1 MAKKKFDAILACR
14 VRGTRLYGKPLQLL
28 DVEQRVT
35 ILEYLV
41 KYVREIKHIDSI
53 CLAIAEGQE
62 NHGFVE
68 VAERHGWH
76 YIFGAEDDMLGRIL
90 KAAETLGTQIAFLD
104 STESPYLYHDK
115 VDELFERQVQESIQ
129 LASIS
134 ELPDGA
140 SFALVDIESLKISHR
155 HASQRNK
162 ELVTSYIFDH
172 QDDFKIHM
180 ARPEPKLRRSDVRIT
195 VDYPEDL
202 VFCRQIYRDLGGRD
216 RLVKVADIIDYWD
229 AQPQRRKPVEDIGVD
244 WGHGRLWA

>member
-14 VRGTRLYGKPLQLL
+14 VGGIRLYGKPLQLL
-28 DVEQRVT
+28 DIERRVT

-41 KYVREIKHIDSI
+41 KYIREVKHIDSI

-62 NHGFVE
+62 NYGF
-68 VAERHGWH
+68 AELAEKHGWK
-76 YIFGAEDDMLGRIL
+76 YVFGEEDDMLGRIL
-90 KAAETLGTQIAFLD
+90 KATDKLGTQIAFLD
-104 STESPYLYHDK
+104 STESPFLYYDK

-140 SFALVDIESLKISHR
+140 GFALMDIESLKISHH
-155 HASQRNK
+155 HATQRNK
-162 ELVTSYIFDH
+162 ELITSYIFDH
-172 QDDFKIHM
+172 QDDFKIYM
-180 ARPEPKLRRSDVRIT
+180 LQPEPKLRRSDVRIT

-202 VFCRQIYRDLGGRD
+202 VFCRHIYRDLGGGE
-216 RLVKVADIIDYWD
+216 RLVKIVDIINYWD
-229 AQPQRRKPVEDIGVD
+229 ANPKLRKPVEEIGVD